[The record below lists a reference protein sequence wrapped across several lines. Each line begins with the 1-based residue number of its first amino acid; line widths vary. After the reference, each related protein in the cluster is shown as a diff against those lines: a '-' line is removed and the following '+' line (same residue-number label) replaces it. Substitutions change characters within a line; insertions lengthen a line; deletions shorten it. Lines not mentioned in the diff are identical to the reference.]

1 MYDYYFLSATLF
13 PAKKQKNMKIGFNH
27 FGFLSNLEHV
37 TLFIVGKRADDIAR
51 AAPLALAKEESHAV
65 YLSN

>member
-1 MYDYYFLSATLF
+1 MTIIFYLQRYFLQRS
-13 PAKKQKNMKIGFNH
+13 KKNMKIGFNH